1 MNITDLDTFKQGHG
15 YISVDPLEGFISL
28 PSGLDCF
35 KQTHCRLQRVNRND
49 GTKIKPFVRKHDEYA
64 LYGLCTQDYE
74 PKVCPRCGAMLH
86 RNGSVTTTLRH
97 IPLGDSYSLVEVD
110 RPRFRCSS
118 QCCEYSEVG
127 CIPFKAKGH
136 LITEP
141 LRQYTEA
148 LLAYGMTLKEV
159 AHITGLHKCVVKDID
174 KARLEGLYVTVDKD
188 GKKTLIKPE
197 QQARFIGIDEF
208 KLHDG
213 HKYATVIL
221 DMESG
226 CILWLQAGKK
236 KQVVYDF
243 IDHVGLEWM
252 SKVEAVSSDMNSDFE
267 QAFLEKCPHMKVV
280 YDHFH
285 IVNFRP
291 RKFTIIPA

>member
-1 MNITDLDTFKQGHG
+1 
-15 YISVDPLEGFISL
+15 
-28 PSGLDCF
+28 
-35 KQTHCRLQRVNRND
+35 
-49 GTKIKPFVRKHDEYA
+49 
-64 LYGLCTQDYE
+64 
-74 PKVCPRCGAMLH
+74 
-86 RNGSVTTTLRH
+86 
-97 IPLGDSYSLVEVD
+97 
-110 RPRFRCSS
+110 
-118 QCCEYSEVG
+118 
-127 CIPFKAKGH
+127 
-136 LITEP
+136 
-141 LRQYTEA
+141 
-148 LLAYGMTLKEV
+148 MTLKEV

-226 CILWLQAGKK
+226 CILWLQTGKK
-236 KQVVYDF
+236 KLVVYDF
-243 IDHVGLEWM
+243 IEHVGLEWM

-267 QAFLEKCPHMKVV
+267 EAFLEKCPYMKVV

-285 IVNFRP
+285 IVKNFNDKVISEV
-291 RKFTIIPA
+291 RKDEQRRLIAEGDMAAADALKVSIYLPQREKL

>member
-1 MNITDLDTFKQGHG
+1 M
-15 YISVDPLEGFISL
+15 FISL

-35 KQTHCRLQRVNRND
+35 KQTQCRIQRVNRND
-49 GTKIKPFVRKHDEYA
+49 GTKVNPLVRRHDEYE
-64 LYGLCTQDYE
+64 LYGVCTQKYE
-74 PKVCPRCGAMLH
+74 PKVCPRCGAPLH
-86 RNGSVTTTLRH
+86 RNGSITTTLRH
-97 IPLGDSYSLVEVD
+97 IPLGDSYSLVEAD

-118 QCCEYSEVG
+118 QGCDYSEVG
-127 CIPFKAKGH
+127 CIPFKAQGH

-141 LRQYTEA
+141 LRQYTES

-159 AHITGLHKCVVKDID
+159 AHITGLHKCVVKDIY

-197 QQARFIGIDEF
+197 QQARFIGKDEF

-226 CILWLQAGKK
+226 CILWLQTGKK

-243 IDHVGLEWM
+243 IEHVDLEWM
-252 SKVEAVSSDMNSDFE
+252 CACNYLVTTFFVALTLYLYICYKDSRSLFTYISLFFIALFAGCVTILEADE
-267 QAFLEKCPHMKVV
+267 EEITGA
-280 YDHFH
+280 
-285 IVNFRP
+285 
-291 RKFTIIPA
+291 